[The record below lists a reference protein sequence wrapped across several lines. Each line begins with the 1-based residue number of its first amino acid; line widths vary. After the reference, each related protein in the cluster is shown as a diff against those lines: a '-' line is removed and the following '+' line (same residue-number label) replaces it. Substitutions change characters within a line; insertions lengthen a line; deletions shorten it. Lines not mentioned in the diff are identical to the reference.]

1 MDGQRL
7 PPPTARDEKHAIS
20 LIAEAIQALAKEMAG
35 IKTELSK
42 ANEEL
47 HRFLDTR

>member
-1 MDGQRL
+1 MDGKRL

-20 LIAEAIQALAKEMAG
+20 LIAEAIQALAREMAG
-35 IKTELSK
+35 IKAELRK

-47 HRFLDTR
+47 HRFLATK